1 MAKESLADKFLRFNI
16 RKDAWRHM
24 APPGY
29 VEQLQSCIRTARR
42 VNFNVEASLLVELL
56 ILDHPRMLL
65 QSLENVRWPFEALWI
80 ETAIDTMRE
89 QRNIPG
95 NTVAYNGNG
104 MFINQDVVYT
114 VSEVPPSSFV
124 VGWERYHINS
134 SWSRDQQDEFF
145 DHYKIDD
152 RFRWIFGRFMDSP
165 GWKDLTETDYQLLL
179 DNVQIE
185 MGGMSDQSKHEFIER
200 EAINKV
206 TLGAFLL
213 LPLACML
220 LLNTPKLITEIH
232 VPASRHFSSGK
243 LRRFNEH
250 TEISIN
256 VTTDE
261 AIHYISEE
269 HDRRN
274 SEAEIARR
282 RLHEVRGHFAHNQV
296 ARTAA
301 CVHTWIKDDERHFH
315 CATCG
320 GRRWW
325 RPHHERG
332 DEALGRIP
340 PRQYRIT

>member
-1 MAKESLADKFLRFNI
+1 M
-16 RKDAWRHM
+16 
-24 APPGY
+24 
-29 VEQLQSCIRTARR
+29 VER
-42 VNFNVEASLLVELL
+42 L
-56 ILDHPRMLL
+56 ILEHPKTLL
-65 QSLENVRWPFEALWI
+65 QSLSTARWPFESTWI
-80 ETAIDTMRE
+80 ETDINPLRQLREHPFPGFGVLIDQDM
-89 QRNIPG
+89 I
-95 NTVAYNGNG
+95 YNVCPV
-104 MFINQDVVYT
+104 DVGFL
-114 VSEVPPSSFV
+114 P
-124 VGWERYHINS
+124 GWERYQINS
-134 SWSRDQQDEFF
+134 SWSPEDQDEFF
-145 DHYKIDD
+145 HHFDIKD
-152 RFRWIFGRFMDSP
+152 RNFWVFGSLIEKP
-165 GWKDLTETDYQLLL
+165 SWKDVTDEDCQLLWQHAS
-179 DNVQIE
+179 VE
-185 MGGMSDQSKHEFIER
+185 MRLPHADLTK
-200 EAINKV
+200 AVYNL
-206 TLGAFLL
+206 TLGSTILVA
-213 LPLACML
+213 LAAMV

-250 TEISIN
+250 TDISIN

-261 AIHYISEE
+261 VVRYVSEE
-269 HDRRN
+269 QAQRN